1 MDNGLVLIVFVCLF
15 VCLLLWSKMKKLA
28 WPTHPAIS
36 VDLSLKSETHP
47 ICCCPFFC
55 LFVFFLV
62 KIIIVII
69 AVGIGG

>member
-1 MDNGLVLIVFVCLF
+1 
-15 VCLLLWSKMKKLA
+15 MKKLGQHIQ
-28 WPTHPAIS
+28 PS
-36 VDLSLKSETHP
+36 QLSYHLSQKNVLFVVAR
-47 ICCCPFFC
+47 FFVC

>member
-1 MDNGLVLIVFVCLF
+1 MALFLSCVFVCLF
-15 VCLLLWSKMKKLA
+15 AAVEQDEKT

-36 VDLSLKSETHP
+36 VDLYHLSQKNVLFVVAR
-47 ICCCPFFC
+47 FFVC